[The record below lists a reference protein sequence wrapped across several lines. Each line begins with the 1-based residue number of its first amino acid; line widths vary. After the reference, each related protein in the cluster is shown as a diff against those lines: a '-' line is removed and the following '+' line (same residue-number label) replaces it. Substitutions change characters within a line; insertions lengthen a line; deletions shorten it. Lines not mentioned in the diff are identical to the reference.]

1 MIDSPLFDHLRR
13 PHQHQWW
20 NRQAEYL
27 GAARLNYLF
36 ESCWASAMRNHPGSN
51 TRIARIPT
59 HFSLRSRFSIADCR
73 KNKPG
78 LASRILYSFLLR
90 DFCCCLVPFAFSSPN
105 DFVRSCQHV
114 RWNRQAKCLRGLQI
128 DHELEL
134 RRLLHW
140 QLGRLGTF
148 KNFVDVVCGA
158 LEILRF
164 VG

>member
-1 MIDSPLFDHLRR
+1 MAGAIAQDRERCQFPFLVDEKPTFVPGGLG
-13 PHQHQWW
+13 
-20 NRQAEYL
+20 
-27 GAARLNYLF
+27 GAAV
-36 ESCWASAMRNHPGSN
+36 GG
-51 TRIARIPT
+51 ARSVPYG
-59 HFSLRSRFSIADCR
+59 AG
-73 KNKPG
+73 KNKPN
-78 LASRILYSFLLR
+78 LASKILT
-90 DFCCCLVPFAFSSPN
+90 DACCLVPFAFSSPN

-148 KNFVDVVCGA
+148 KNSVDVVCGA